1 MPWHRVRIQS
11 GYSEDTVRVLSV
23 TQETHVEAVDTQRVS
38 VLAQEDGESRKCG
51 SVYGAGGH
59 GCDRFASNR
68 GFLKVT
74 GKSI

>member
-1 MPWHRVRIQS
+1 M
-11 GYSEDTVRVLSV
+11 
-23 TQETHVEAVDTQRVS
+23 EAVDTQRVS

-59 GCDRFASNR
+59 GFDRSVPNR

-74 GKSI
+74 GKSILPCMGGKFVCFIIIFLPKYQ